1 MFNFAI
7 SRKESF
13 YLGIGEKTPEAQF
26 HALCHKQKTNPN
38 VSPKNE
44 KFGFANCGA
53 PNRTRTCDTNGQK
66 HCRDTALGAVVSL
79 CVSSNKK
86 GCLYLPPAA
95 TTFLIS

>member
-44 KFGFANCGA
+44 KFGSG
-53 PNRTRTCDTNGQK
+53 TC
-66 HCRDTALGAVVSL
+66 AFII
-79 CVSSNKK
+79 
-86 GCLYLPPAA
+86 
-95 TTFLIS
+95 TF